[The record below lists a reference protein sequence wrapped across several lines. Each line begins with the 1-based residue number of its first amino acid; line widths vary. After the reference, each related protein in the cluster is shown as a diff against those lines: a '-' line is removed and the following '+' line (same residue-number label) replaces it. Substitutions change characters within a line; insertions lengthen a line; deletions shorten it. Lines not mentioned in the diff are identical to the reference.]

1 MAHHLS
7 ENQKG
12 ERKQENLT
20 VVEFL
25 PKKRKK
31 SKGERGNPRKGRRL
45 KTFLHKWK
53 EEWRKTRKGFG
64 SEEIILFCTKVS

>member
-1 MAHHLS
+1 MS
-7 ENQKG
+7 SRG
-12 ERKQENLT
+12 
-20 VVEFL
+20 
-25 PKKRKK
+25 RKK